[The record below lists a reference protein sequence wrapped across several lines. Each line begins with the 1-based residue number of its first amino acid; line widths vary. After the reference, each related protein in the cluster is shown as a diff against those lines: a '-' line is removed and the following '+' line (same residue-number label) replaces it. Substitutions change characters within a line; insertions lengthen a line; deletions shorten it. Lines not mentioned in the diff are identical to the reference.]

1 MKQSFS
7 IAITLAA
14 GLATAL
20 CGCVRRESGA
30 TSYFPLRTGMTW
42 TFRFTAS
49 TGASGELTTANL
61 APRKIF
67 GFDTVPQQNLGGD
80 QPYTEFYADDGA
92 GIRHVAIDESEGLQ
106 SRLNDHSYVIKQPV
120 RTGNSW
126 REIDRTFDGTI
137 YNATTRIEAL
147 GDTITVPAG
156 KYRKCVRVHSTGI
169 ASTLKGTARAPG
181 NARVRTV
188 AAGEDISVE
197 DYYWLAP
204 GVGPVKA
211 THEETRGEGPMT
223 RTISYKLELESLKH

>member
-1 MKQSFS
+1 MLPRRLAGQCATSLRSLMKQSFS

-80 QPYTEFYADDGA
+80 QHYPQYFADH
-92 GIRHVAIDESEGLQ
+92 R
-106 SRLNDHSYVIKQPV
+106 P
-120 RTGNSW
+120 RTPHLP
-126 REIDRTFDGTI
+126 T
-137 YNATTRIEAL
+137 
-147 GDTITVPAG
+147 P
-156 KYRKCVRVHSTGI
+156 H
-169 ASTLKGTARAPG
+169 
-181 NARVRTV
+181 
-188 AAGEDISVE
+188 
-197 DYYWLAP
+197 
-204 GVGPVKA
+204 
-211 THEETRGEGPMT
+211 
-223 RTISYKLELESLKH
+223 